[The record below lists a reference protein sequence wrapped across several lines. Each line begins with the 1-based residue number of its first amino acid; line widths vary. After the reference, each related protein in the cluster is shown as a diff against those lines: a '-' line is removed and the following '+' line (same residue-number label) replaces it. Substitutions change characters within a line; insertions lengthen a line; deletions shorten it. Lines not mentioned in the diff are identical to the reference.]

1 MEAYPLHWPEGWKR
15 TPGHLVEHS
24 KFKVTP
30 DRARRNMLEEI
41 RRLVGWRY
49 RRDDVIISTNLRL
62 RKDGEPY
69 ATQRPPKDQGVAVYF
84 KYKDK
89 PMVFACDQWS
99 YIHDNFQAIAKTIE
113 ALRGIERWGASDMME
128 RAFTGFVALE
138 HQPVE
143 SWSDVLQMGN
153 RINKTDREWLAEA
166 ERHFRLLCKDAHPDK
181 GGSDQE
187 MARLIR
193 ARDQARVELGGSK

>member
-15 TPGHLVEHS
+15 TPRHMVDVS
-24 KFKVTP
+24 RFKVTP

-41 RRLVGWRY
+41 RRLVGY
-49 RRDDVIISTNLRL
+49 GYKRDDVIISTNLRL

-69 ATQRPPKDQGVAVYF
+69 ATQRAPDDQGVAVYF
-84 KYKDK
+84 KYKKK

-99 YIHDNFQAIAKTIE
+99 HIHDNMQAIAKTIE

-138 HQPVE
+138 HQPAE

-193 ARDQARVELGGSK
+193 ARDQSRAELA